1 MEKLLNEKKELI
13 ENLNKKELELANKE
27 VDLKLEESDLWL
39 GEEIKVCKNDNQ
51 RKSFVAKNSNISKRD
66 VEILKV
72 EVNNLKRKLDLINDE
87 IKFKLVMMNE

>member
-1 MEKLLNEKKELI
+1 MELLNEKKELI
-13 ENLNKKELELANKE
+13 EKLNEKELELANKE

-39 GEEIKVCKNDNQ
+39 GEEIKSCKNDNQ